1 MFYFYLPS
9 PTELFQT
16 RPDFYAY
23 YFITNFQVCW
33 KFEII
38 IQWIPIYSS
47 LRFFNC
53 RILFH
58 LCYGLMCPTKIR
70 MSKPSSPIWQDLN
83 VGSLE
88 VTRSWGWSPHE
99 WDQCPSKES
108 HEIEVLSLHHVKI
121 QEEICLK
128 TKKRVLIRN
137 QISWSNPN
145 WSWISQPP
153 ELQEKNFLLFNPA
166 VPNYFGIRDQFCG
179 R

>member
-1 MFYFYLPS
+1 MAWCVLPKFVCRS
-9 PTELFQT
+9 PHPQY
-16 RPDFYAY
+16 D
-23 YFITNFQVCW
+23 
-33 KFEII
+33 
-38 IQWIPIYSS
+38 
-47 LRFFNC
+47 
-53 RILFH
+53 RIW
-58 LCYGLMCPTKIR
+58 M
-70 MSKPSSPIWQDLN
+70 WDLW
-83 VGSLE
+83 E

-179 R
+179 RQFFHALVGGWFQDDSSILYLLCTLFLVMLHQLHLRYQALDPRGWVHLA